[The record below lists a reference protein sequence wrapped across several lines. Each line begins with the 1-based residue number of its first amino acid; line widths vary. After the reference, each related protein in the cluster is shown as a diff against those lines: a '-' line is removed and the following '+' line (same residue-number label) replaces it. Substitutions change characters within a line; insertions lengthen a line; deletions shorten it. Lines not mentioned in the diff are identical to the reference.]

1 MLTQSIKN
9 SIQSINVWS
18 HSINKWAQST
28 KGIHGEQ
35 GGNNTIK
42 KRRLAMWSNRKMKS
56 IALIH
61 NDDVKC
67 LPVIIQETHIL
78 VVMGRINFKDHALN
92 KR

>member
-1 MLTQSIKN
+1 
-9 SIQSINVWS
+9 
-18 HSINKWAQST
+18 
-28 KGIHGEQ
+28 
-35 GGNNTIK
+35 
-42 KRRLAMWSNRKMKS
+42 MKS